1 MKKKNFY
8 VHSLRRACL
17 TGALVLTAAAASAQ
31 STVVKGTVK
40 DATGEPVIGAS
51 IKVQGDTKSG
61 AITDIDGNYEI
72 TVPSPKSKIEI
83 SYLGSQTQVV
93 S

>member
-72 TVPSPKSKIEI
+72 QYHRQNQRLRSLTWDHRPRWFP
-83 SYLGSQTQVV
+83 
-93 S
+93 